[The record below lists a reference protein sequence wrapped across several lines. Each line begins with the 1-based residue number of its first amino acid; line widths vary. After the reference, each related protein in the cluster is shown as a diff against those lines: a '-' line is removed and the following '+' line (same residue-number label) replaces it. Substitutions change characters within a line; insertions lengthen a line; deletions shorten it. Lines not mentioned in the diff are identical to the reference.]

1 MHNSGLINSCVM
13 IRIQCFFCFLL
24 LGVSLSTHAQIEL
37 GQVNWLRNYDEA
49 VKIAAEKDKPIFILF
64 QEVPGCSTC
73 RNYGKDVLSNPLIV
87 EAIEDLFVPLA
98 IHNNKQGHDAE
109 ILQKFNEP
117 SWNNPVVRIFS
128 ADCNELIP
136 RVAREYSASQ
146 LVSAMIDA
154 LGKDKREI
162 PGYLM
167 LVQEEL
173 AIQKAGLQETYFSMF
188 CYWSGEKN
196 IAKQAGVA
204 YTEAGFMDGKEV
216 VKVLYAPDVIS
227 YEDLLERA
235 SSAQCASSSYSND
248 KKELQVSKKV
258 LGTGKQ
264 HATKAYRKAHDDK
277 YYLNR
282 SNLKNLELTD
292 LQKSRINSMLGE
304 GLDPTDL
311 VSPRQLSKLK

>member
-1 MHNSGLINSCVM
+1 M
-13 IRIQCFFCFLL
+13 IKLQILLCFFL
-24 LGVSLSTHAQIEL
+24 LGVSLNTHAQIEL
-37 GQVNWLRNYDEA
+37 GEVSWLRNYDEA
-49 VKIAAEKDKPIFILF
+49 VKVAAEKDKPIFILF

-87 EAIEDLFVPLA
+87 EAIEDLFVPLV

-109 ILQKFNEP
+109 ILTKFNEP

-128 ADCNELIP
+128 SDCNELVP

-146 LVSAMIDA
+146 LVSAMIAA
-154 LGKDKREI
+154 LGKDKQEI
-162 PGYLM
+162 PGYLT
-167 LVQEEL
+167 LLQEEL
-173 AIQKAGLQETYFSMF
+173 AAQKAGLQETYFSMY

-196 IAKQAGVA
+196 IAKQPGVA

-216 VKVLYAPDVIS
+216 VKVLYAPDLIS
-227 YEDLLERA
+227 YEDLLKRA
-235 SSAQCASSSYSND
+235 SSAQSASSSYSND
-248 KKELQVSKKV
+248 REEQKVSKKV

-264 HATKAYRKAHDDK
+264 HATKVYRKAHDDK

-304 GLDPTDL
+304 GLDPANL
-311 VSPRQLSKLK
+311 LSPRQLAKLK